1 MTDASFAAYSRTLDE
16 LVRGTTVTGTAGQP
30 IALETAI
37 GWLGRQMR
45 EREELGNRIFFIGNG
60 GSAGIASHLATDF
73 SKNGGMRASALNDGA
88 VLTCLGNDFGYEFV
102 FSKQLE
108 WYARPGDVIVAIS
121 SSGRSKNIL
130 NGATVARERGCVL
143 YTFSGFDANNP
154 LRSLGDVNFFVA
166 SHAYGFVEVAHL
178 ALLHGVLDI
187 QMGWQPAVQSTAA

>member
-73 SKNGGMRASALNDGA
+73 SKNGGMRACSP
-88 VLTCLGNDFGYEFV
+88 GYP
-102 FSKQLE
+102 KIGQ
-108 WYARPGDVIVAIS
+108 
-121 SSGRSKNIL
+121 K
-130 NGATVARERGCVL
+130 
-143 YTFSGFDANNP
+143 
-154 LRSLGDVNFFVA
+154 
-166 SHAYGFVEVAHL
+166 
-178 ALLHGVLDI
+178 
-187 QMGWQPAVQSTAA
+187 